1 MPRPTAAALLAAALL
16 PGAAIAAPPAPG
28 QDPVEWC
35 LLEDGEVIDQPAG
48 SAIAACCAADGCII
62 CDASWNNCHFE
73 PTAGGRGAA
82 AGLPGLAAPDSLAP
96 ARPSRPGS
104 VLQLPDGTLSRTQ

>member
-16 PGAAIAAPPAPG
+16 PSAALAAPPAPG
-28 QDPVEWC
+28 QNLVEWC
-35 LLEDGEVIDQPAG
+35 LLEGGEEVDQPAG

-96 ARPSRPGS
+96 AGPSGPGTAQ
-104 VLQLPDGTLSRTQ
+104 QLLDGTMLRTQ